1 MEPVEIIRPPR
12 EAIEGPRPLYRQR
25 CPHGGN
31 RSLAS
36 PEVEAR
42 IAVYAARA
50 ARGEDLFGP
59 EVNMER
65 EKVHVA

>member
-1 MEPVEIIRPPR
+1 MMEPILIVRPPSLAVA
-12 EAIEGPRPLYRQR
+12 EPRPLYRQR

-42 IAVYAARA
+42 IRCYQLLA
-50 ARGEDLFGP
+50 EQQLPLF
-59 EVNMER
+59 EER
-65 EKVHVA
+65 PNV